1 MDGFTQYAG
10 YSLVMRHCPVALHF
24 NYLDVVVVAREAEG
38 PPLLFPQWDN
48 CHESLR
54 IESCRR
60 WLAAHLL
67 GSKLPVP
74 LILLLVSTPLIVF
87 ISVPHLFWS
96 ASVCG
101 LLCACTSR
109 PPLESSYLSWRL
121 ECRYLAKCALKIQ
134 KAFSMFRACSSVD
147 FYMKTHFTWFICLG
161 VQNTNCYY
169 WSLNSMTI
177 TSTPDDWQIKGNN
190 AWSSG
195 AVSCLSGVVYVVN
208 INCPIETNG
217 CIK

>member
-38 PPLLFPQWDN
+38 PPLLFPQRNN

-109 PPLESSYLSWRL
+109 PPLESSYLS
-121 ECRYLAKCALKIQ
+121 
-134 KAFSMFRACSSVD
+134 
-147 FYMKTHFTWFICLG
+147 
-161 VQNTNCYY
+161 
-169 WSLNSMTI
+169 
-177 TSTPDDWQIKGNN
+177 
-190 AWSSG
+190 
-195 AVSCLSGVVYVVN
+195 
-208 INCPIETNG
+208 
-217 CIK
+217 